1 MDLKISKT
9 QVRKVVRHGGSLWSL
24 SLKMAPL
31 VMPPAKKA
39 TGPIVNRALSGLS
52 SLRVNKLFGNGIQTD
67 GCLIPHNRLGMMPQS
82 SNGLTK
88 RGQLKIQQTRTQG
101 SFLDTLSAS
110 VGYTLLLNAFIGK
123 SYRLILID

>member
-39 TGPIVNRALSGLS
+39 TGPIVNRALGGLS

-67 GCLIPHNRLGMMPQS
+67 GCLIPHNRLGMMPQ
-82 SNGLTK
+82 
-88 RGQLKIQQTRTQG
+88 
-101 SFLDTLSAS
+101 
-110 VGYTLLLNAFIGK
+110 
-123 SYRLILID
+123 YRDYPTDLQMALQKGAN